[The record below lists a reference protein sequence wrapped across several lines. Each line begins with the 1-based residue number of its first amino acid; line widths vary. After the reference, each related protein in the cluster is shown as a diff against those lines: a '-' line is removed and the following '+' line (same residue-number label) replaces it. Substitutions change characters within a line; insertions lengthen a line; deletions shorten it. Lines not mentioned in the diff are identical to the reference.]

1 MRYLVLPM
9 RPAGTDG
16 WDEARLAG
24 IVTRNCMIGV
34 DVPEVSKARP

>member
-9 RPAGTDG
+9 RPKGTEG
-16 WDEARLAG
+16 WVEARLAG

-34 DVPEVSKARP
+34 DVPEVSQTVP

>member
-9 RPAGTDG
+9 RPKGTDG
-16 WDEARLAG
+16 WDEERLAA

-34 DVPEVSKARP
+34 DVPKVI